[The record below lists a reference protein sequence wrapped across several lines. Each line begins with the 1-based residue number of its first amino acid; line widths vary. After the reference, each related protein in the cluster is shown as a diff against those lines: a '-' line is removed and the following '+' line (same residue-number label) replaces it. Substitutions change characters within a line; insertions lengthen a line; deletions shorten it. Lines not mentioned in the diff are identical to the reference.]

1 MSALLAAARLGDPVA
16 HTASK
21 GWMMAGLIAGAL
33 IGAAAVVVTGG
44 AALTLVA
51 AAAAGAA
58 AGGGLGEVLGTMSW
72 APRHVTGSLISG
84 SFNVFVNGRPA
95 VRAHLSQG
103 ICSDHPGSPQLVAQ
117 GSSTVFINGQP
128 AARMEDMLTCSAVI
142 SAGSP
147 DVFIGGAT
155 LTTDDISP
163 EIPAWVNWTMA
174 AVGVAAAAVLAG
186 PVVAALGA
194 FGGFVG
200 GEGGAWI
207 GGKIF
212 GVGSDGQ
219 KWSMLGGSLLGGY
232 AGAKGAGLAARGVP
246 KAPAINPGELTAAP
260 DYLNAVSKFT
270 GKSSAE
276 IEGFYKQMNEQGAT
290 YQELVGKAVDKY
302 GLTPDEGHAVF
313 GYTTKL
319 FYRDLNQTLLAG
331 GSPESEG
338 LSSLIQ
344 SGLDKMPSSSP
355 VQYRGWRLEDPEA
368 LAKFDSDFAP
378 GKTVESNFWS
388 TAPSEADAYVAD
400 RNVVIRTDQAK
411 DISDL
416 AFGVHYH
423 GLIGKPVYSSETLIP
438 PGVPF
443 KVIGTDSAGRIILEQ
458 L

>member
-147 DVFIGGAT
+147 NVFIGGAT
-155 LTTDDISP
+155 VTTDDISP
-163 EIPAWVNWTMA
+163 EIPGWVNWTML

-186 PVVAALGA
+186 PLVAALGT
-194 FGGFVG
+194 VG
-200 GEGGAWI
+200 GIAGGEAGSWL
-207 GGKIF
+207 GGKFF
-212 GVGSDGQ
+212 GDGSDGQ
-219 KWSMLGGSLLGGY
+219 KWSMLGGSLLGGL
-232 AGAKGAGLAARGVP
+232 AGAKGANAWSKTTGTISAEPNRFFGARG
-246 KAPAINPGELTAAP
+246 PASGREFDPTRAGGPIRQLSTDSFQITHEGIDAVQRHVSRFGQDNANDFMVNRLRNIADGNSEATQYDKNFYTHELTEFERYTNLGWEVGQPTDPMEAY
-260 DYLNAVSKFT
+260 DLWNNT
-270 GKSSAE
+270 HT
-276 IEGFYKQMNEQGAT
+276 AT
-290 YQELVGKAVDKY
+290 
-302 GLTPDEGHAVF
+302 
-313 GYTTKL
+313 
-319 FYRDLNQTLLAG
+319 
-331 GSPESEG
+331 
-338 LSSLIQ
+338 
-344 SGLDKMPSSSP
+344 
-355 VQYRGWRLEDPEA
+355 LEDFGLKDGQLYHP
-368 LAKFDSDFAP
+368 DAP
-378 GKTVESNFWS
+378 
-388 TAPSEADAYVAD
+388 
-400 RNVVIRTDQAK
+400 Q
-411 DISDL
+411 
-416 AFGVHYH
+416 
-423 GLIGKPVYSSETLIP
+423 
-438 PGVPF
+438 
-443 KVIGTDSAGRIILEQ
+443 
-458 L
+458 